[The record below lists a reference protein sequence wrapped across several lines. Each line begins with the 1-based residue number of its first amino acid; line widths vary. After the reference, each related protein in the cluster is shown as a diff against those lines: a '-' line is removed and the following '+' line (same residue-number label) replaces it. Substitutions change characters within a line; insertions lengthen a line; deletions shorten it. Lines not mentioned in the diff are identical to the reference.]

1 MVLLKGFLVFY
12 SCDSVTVTVSLKLT
26 SFTML
31 CSNLIVQ
38 YYIVVYLTYIVR
50 CV

>member
-26 SFTML
+26 ILL
-31 CSNLIVQ
+31 CYVQ
-38 YYIVVYLTYIVR
+38 IS
-50 CV
+50 